1 MQALA
6 LKYRPKSFYE
16 LIGQEAIKE
25 NLIHALDSGRL
36 GHAYLFSGLRG
47 SGKTSSARI
56 FAKDLLC
63 ERGVGSHACE
73 SCASCNS
80 ANEGRHMDII
90 EMDAASHRKIED
102 IRDLIEQTR
111 YAPVS
116 GRFKIFIIDE
126 AHMLTKEASNAFL
139 KTLEEPPAYIKFI
152 LATTDPLKL
161 PATILSRTQH
171 FRFKAI
177 SHELIVKHLEYILI
191 KEQISFESDALK
203 IIARSGSGSLRD
215 TLTLLD
221 QAIIF
226 CGGTISTHGVTDM
239 LGLLD
244 PRRIDEILSIVQK
257 GSREELCALIK
268 SLEDSDAEMIINELI
283 ASLKERFLEP
293 RHEFSLLIFERFFK
307 ILSEAKNMLGSGA
320 DPAFVLYIALF
331 SMRNAFDIGAANFC
345 APAAQSRIPSQSVPL
360 LSSLEPQQSPKQS
373 RIPSNTQPISAA
385 QSIIPSQPQQQLVK
399 PALVSPSPAPQP
411 SLAQSRIPSQ
421 PQPSAAQS
429 RIPSNTQPISAARI
443 PSQQPI
449 QPALVSPS
457 PEQQSSLAQSRIPS
471 QQPQSSLT
479 AQPQSS
485 QNAQKYEHFVKL
497 LYDRSYDLGKIFD
510 NFIEFGGFDG
520 ENITLVSSAIADDAA
535 ALRTH
540 SGVLRELAQIAFGAK
555 KFKVE
560 KKQNGLSDIINSIT
574 KLEQTPKQQ
583 YQNEPAENFSSDDE
597 SPPMMPNIAPAIK
610 SEPTQAE
617 INRKNENEMNR
628 LFGNPEIKDNN
639 G

>member
-73 SCASCNS
+73 SCASCIS

-177 SHELIVKHLEYILI
+177 SFELIVKHLEDILA
-191 KEQISFESDALK
+191 KEQIAFESDALK

-226 CGGTISTHGVTDM
+226 CGGNISTYGVTDM

-244 PRRIDEILSIVQK
+244 PKRIDEILSTVQK
-257 GSREELCALIK
+257 GSHEELCALIK
-268 SLEDSDAEMIINELI
+268 GLEESDAEMIINELI

-293 RHEFSLLIFERFFK
+293 RLEFSLLIFERFFK
-307 ILSEAKNMLGSGA
+307 ILSEAKNMLGGGA

-331 SMRNAFDIGAANFC
+331 SMRSAFDIGGASFQPMLASQPRVP
-345 APAAQSRIPSQSVPL
+345 APPMQTAQAKIPSDPNPTQSRIPSST
-360 LSSLEPQQSPKQS
+360 PQPAPQSP
-373 RIPSNTQPISAA
+373 IA
-385 QSIIPSQPQQQLVK
+385 QQQ
-399 PALVSPSPAPQP
+399 PAPQP
-411 SLAQSRIPSQ
+411 TPQIPQTQQLSLEPL
-421 PQPSAAQS
+421 AAQPDAKATPLQS
-429 RIPSNTQPISAARI
+429 AKELANT
-443 PSQQPI
+443 
-449 QPALVSPS
+449 
-457 PEQQSSLAQSRIPS
+457 
-471 QQPQSSLT
+471 
-479 AQPQSS
+479 
-485 QNAQKYEHFVKL
+485 QKYEHFIKL
-497 LYDRSYDLGKIFD
+497 IYDRSYDLGKIFD
-510 NFIEFGGFDG
+510 NFIDFGGFDG
-520 ENITLVSSAIADDAA
+520 ESITLISSAIADDAA

-540 SGVLRELAQIAFGAK
+540 SGVLRELALVSFGVN

-560 KKQNGLSDIINSIT
+560 KKQNSTSDIINSIAS
-574 KLEQTPKQQ
+574 LQQEQPSTIEPKESIGQ
-583 YQNEPAENFSSDDE
+583 YEEFASEDE
-597 SPPMMPNIAPAIK
+597 SPVLDMMPNIAPAPK
-610 SEPTQAE
+610 NEPTQSQ
-617 INRKNENEMNR
+617 INRKNENEMTR
-628 LFGNPEIKDNN
+628 LFGNPEIKNS
-639 G
+639 

>member
-111 YAPVS
+111 YGPVS

-177 SHELIVKHLEYILI
+177 SHELIVKHLEDILI

-244 PRRIDEILSIVQK
+244 PRRIDEILSTAQK
-257 GSREELCALIK
+257 GSHEELCSLIK

-331 SMRNAFDIGAANFC
+331 SMRNAFDIGAASFC
-345 APAAQSRIPSQSVPL
+345 APAAQSKIPSQSAPL
-360 LSSLEPQQSPKQS
+360 LLNPE
-373 RIPSNTQPISAA
+373 
-385 QSIIPSQPQQQLVK
+385 
-399 PALVSPSPAPQP
+399 PQP
-411 SLAQSRIPSQ
+411 STAQSRIPSQ
-421 PQPSAAQS
+421 P
-429 RIPSNTQPISAARI
+429 
-443 PSQQPI
+443 QQPI

-457 PEQQSSLAQSRIPS
+457 PEPA
-471 QQPQSSLT
+471 QSSLT

-583 YQNEPAENFSSDDE
+583 YQNESAENFSSDDE

>member
-177 SHELIVKHLEYILI
+177 SHELIVKHLEDILI
-191 KEQISFESDALK
+191 KEQISFESGALK

-226 CGGTISTHGVTDM
+226 CGGAISTHGVTDM

-244 PRRIDEILSIVQK
+244 PRRIDEILSTAQK

-345 APAAQSRIPSQSVPL
+345 APQ
-360 LSSLEPQQSPKQS
+360 
-373 RIPSNTQPISAA
+373 
-385 QSIIPSQPQQQLVK
+385 
-399 PALVSPSPAPQP
+399 PSP
-411 SLAQSRIPSQ
+411 AQSRIPSQ
-421 PQPSAAQS
+421 PALVSPSPVPQPSPAQS

-443 PSQQPI
+443 PSQPQQQV

-457 PEQQSSLAQSRIPS
+457 PEPAQFSLA
-471 QQPQSSLT
+471 

-485 QNAQKYEHFVKL
+485 QDAQKYEHFVKL

-520 ENITLVSSAIADDAA
+520 ENITLISSAIADDAA

-583 YQNEPAENFSSDDE
+583 YQPEQYQNEPAEDFSSDE
-597 SPPMMPNIAPAIK
+597 SPPMDMMPNIAPAIK
-610 SEPTQAE
+610 SEPTQVE

-628 LFGNPEIKDNN
+628 LFGNPEIKDT
-639 G
+639 

>member
-111 YAPVS
+111 YGPVS

-177 SHELIVKHLEYILI
+177 SHELIVKHLEDILI
-191 KEQISFESDALK
+191 KEQISFESGALK

-226 CGGTISTHGVTDM
+226 CGGAISTHGVTDM

-244 PRRIDEILSIVQK
+244 PRRIDEILSTAQK

-345 APAAQSRIPSQSVPL
+345 APAAQSRIPSQSAPL
-360 LSSLEPQQSPKQS
+360 LSSPAPQQSPTQS
-373 RIPSNTQPISAA
+373 RIPSQPQQSAA
-385 QSIIPSQPQQQLVK
+385 QSRIPGQPQQQLVK
-399 PALVSPSPAPQP
+399 PALVSPSPASQP
-411 SLAQSRIPSQ
+411 SL
-421 PQPSAAQS
+421 
-429 RIPSNTQPISAARI
+429 
-443 PSQQPI
+443 
-449 QPALVSPS
+449 V
-457 PEQQSSLAQSRIPS
+457 QSRIPS

-485 QNAQKYEHFVKL
+485 QDAQKYEHFVKL

-520 ENITLVSSAIADDAA
+520 ENITLISSAIADDAA

-628 LFGNPEIKDNN
+628 LFGNPEIKDT
-639 G
+639 

>member
-177 SHELIVKHLEYILI
+177 SHELIVKHLEDILI

-226 CGGTISTHGVTDM
+226 CGGAISTHGVTDM

-244 PRRIDEILSIVQK
+244 PRRIDEILSTAQK

-331 SMRNAFDIGAANFC
+331 SMRNAFDIGAASFC
-345 APAAQSRIPSQSVPL
+345 
-360 LSSLEPQQSPKQS
+360 
-373 RIPSNTQPISAA
+373 
-385 QSIIPSQPQQQLVK
+385 
-399 PALVSPSPAPQP
+399 APQP

-421 PQPSAAQS
+421 SAPLLLNPEPQQSAAQS
-429 RIPSNTQPISAARI
+429 RIPSNTQPINAARI
-443 PSQQPI
+443 PSQSAP
-449 QPALVSPS
+449 LSSS
-457 PEQQSSLAQSRIPS
+457 PEPSLAQSRIPS
-471 QQPQSSLT
+471 QPQQSIQSALVSPNPTSAQFSLA

-485 QNAQKYEHFVKL
+485 QDAQKYEHFVKL

-574 KLEQTPKQQ
+574 KLEQPPKQQ
-583 YQNEPAENFSSDDE
+583 YQNEPAQEDFSSDE
-597 SPPMMPNIAPAIK
+597 SLAPPMDMMPNIAPAIK

-628 LFGNPEIKDNN
+628 LFGNPEIKDT
-639 G
+639 

>member
-73 SCASCNS
+73 SCTSCIS

-177 SHELIVKHLEYILI
+177 SHELIVKHLEDILI
-191 KEQISFESDALK
+191 KEQISFESGALK

-226 CGGTISTHGVTDM
+226 CGGAISTHGVTDM

-244 PRRIDEILSIVQK
+244 PRRIDEILSTAQK

-331 SMRNAFDIGAANFC
+331 SMRNAFDIGAANFT
-345 APAAQSRIPSQSVPL
+345 APQSKLAQSRIPSQPVPL
-360 LSSLEPQQSPKQS
+360 LSSLEPQ
-373 RIPSNTQPISAA
+373 
-385 QSIIPSQPQQQLVK
+385 
-399 PALVSPSPAPQP
+399 PSP
-411 SLAQSRIPSQ
+411 AQSRIPSQ
-421 PQPSAAQS
+421 PQ
-429 RIPSNTQPISAARI
+429 
-443 PSQQPI
+443 QQV
-449 QPALVSPS
+449 QPAPFLPSSTPQPS
-457 PEQQSSLAQSRIPS
+457 PAPQPSLTQSRIPS
-471 QQPQSSLT
+471 QQPQSSAI

-485 QNAQKYEHFVKL
+485 QDAQKYEHFVKL

-520 ENITLVSSAIADDAA
+520 ENITLISSAIADDAA

-583 YQNEPAENFSSDDE
+583 YQPEQYQNKPAQEDFSSDE
-597 SPPMMPNIAPAIK
+597 SPPMDMMPNIAPAIK

-639 G
+639 E

>member
-73 SCASCNS
+73 SCASCIS

-177 SHELIVKHLEYILI
+177 SHELIVKHLEDILI

-244 PRRIDEILSIVQK
+244 PRRIDEILSTAQK
-257 GSREELCALIK
+257 GSREELCGLIK

-331 SMRNAFDIGAANFC
+331 SMRNAFDIGAASFC
-345 APAAQSRIPSQSVPL
+345 APVAQSRIPSQSAPL
-360 LSSLEPQQSPKQS
+360 LSSLEPQ
-373 RIPSNTQPISAA
+373 
-385 QSIIPSQPQQQLVK
+385 
-399 PALVSPSPAPQP
+399 PSPT
-411 SLAQSRIPSQ
+411 QSRIPSQ
-421 PQPSAAQS
+421 PQ
-429 RIPSNTQPISAARI
+429 
-443 PSQQPI
+443 QQPAK
-449 QPALVSPS
+449 PALVSPS
-457 PEQQSSLAQSRIPS
+457 STPQPSLAQSRIPS
-471 QQPQSSLT
+471 QQPQSSAI

-485 QNAQKYEHFVKL
+485 QDTQKYEHFVKL

-520 ENITLVSSAIADDAA
+520 ENITLISSAIADDAA

-574 KLEQTPKQQ
+574 KLEQPPKQQ
-583 YQNEPAENFSSDDE
+583 YQNEPAQEDFSSDDE
-597 SPPMMPNIAPAIK
+597 SLAPPMDMMPNIAPAIK

-639 G
+639 E

>member
-177 SHELIVKHLEYILI
+177 SHELIVKHLEDILI
-191 KEQISFESDALK
+191 KEQISFESGALK

-244 PRRIDEILSIVQK
+244 PRRIDEILSTAQK
-257 GSREELCALIK
+257 GSHEELCALIK

-345 APAAQSRIPSQSVPL
+345 AP
-360 LSSLEPQQSPKQS
+360 
-373 RIPSNTQPISAA
+373 
-385 QSIIPSQPQQQLVK
+385 
-399 PALVSPSPAPQP
+399 QP

-421 PQPSAAQS
+421 SAPLLSSLEPQPSPVQS

-443 PSQQPI
+443 PSQQQV
-449 QPALVSPS
+449 QPAKPVLVSTS
-457 PEQQSSLAQSRIPS
+457 PEPAQFSATTQPAMQS
-471 QQPQSSLT
+471 
-479 AQPQSS
+479 QPQSS
-485 QNAQKYEHFVKL
+485 QDAQKYEHFVKL

-520 ENITLVSSAIADDAA
+520 ENITLISSAIADDAA

>member
-73 SCASCNS
+73 SCASCIS

-177 SHELIVKHLEYILI
+177 SHELIVKHLEDILI
-191 KEQISFESDALK
+191 KEQISFESGALK

-226 CGGTISTHGVTDM
+226 CGGAISTHGVTDM

-244 PRRIDEILSIVQK
+244 PRRIDEILSTAQK
-257 GSREELCALIK
+257 GSHEELCALIK

-293 RHEFSLLIFERFFK
+293 RHDFSLLIFERFFK

-331 SMRNAFDIGAANFC
+331 SMRNAFDIGAASFC
-345 APAAQSRIPSQSVPL
+345 VPAAQSRIPSQQPIQPASL
-360 LSSLEPQQSPKQS
+360 LPSSTPQQSAAQSRIPSQQQVQSALLSPSPAPQPSPTQS
-373 RIPSNTQPISAA
+373 RIPSNTQPISTA
-385 QSIIPSQPQQQLVK
+385 
-399 PALVSPSPAPQP
+399 
-411 SLAQSRIPSQ
+411 
-421 PQPSAAQS
+421 
-429 RIPSNTQPISAARI
+429 
-443 PSQQPI
+443 
-449 QPALVSPS
+449 
-457 PEQQSSLAQSRIPS
+457 RIPS
-471 QQPQSSLT
+471 QQPQSSLA

-485 QNAQKYEHFVKL
+485 QDAQKYEHFVKL

-574 KLEQTPKQQ
+574 KLEQPPKQQ
-583 YQNEPAENFSSDDE
+583 YQNESAENFSSDDE
-597 SPPMMPNIAPAIK
+597 SLAPPMDMMPNIAPAIK

-639 G
+639 E

>member
-73 SCASCNS
+73 SCASCIS

-177 SHELIVKHLEYILI
+177 SHELIVKHLEDILI
-191 KEQISFESDALK
+191 KEQISFESGALK

-226 CGGTISTHGVTDM
+226 CGGAISTHGVTDM

-244 PRRIDEILSIVQK
+244 PRRIDEILSTAQK
-257 GSREELCALIK
+257 GSHEELCALIK

-331 SMRNAFDIGAANFC
+331 SMRNAFDIGATNFC
-345 APAAQSRIPSQSVPL
+345 APAAQSRIPSQSAPL
-360 LSSLEPQQSPKQS
+360 LSSLEPQ
-373 RIPSNTQPISAA
+373 
-385 QSIIPSQPQQQLVK
+385 
-399 PALVSPSPAPQP
+399 PSPT
-411 SLAQSRIPSQ
+411 
-421 PQPSAAQS
+421 QS

-443 PSQQPI
+443 PSQPQQPV

-457 PEQQSSLAQSRIPS
+457 PEPAQFSATTQPAVQS
-471 QQPQSSLT
+471 
-479 AQPQSS
+479 QPQSS
-485 QNAQKYEHFVKL
+485 QDAQKYEHFVKL

-520 ENITLVSSAIADDAA
+520 ENITLISSAIADDAA

-583 YQNEPAENFSSDDE
+583 YQNEPAQEDFSSDDE
-597 SPPMMPNIAPAIK
+597 SLAPPMDMMPNIAPAIK

-639 G
+639 E

>member
-73 SCASCNS
+73 SCASCIS

-177 SHELIVKHLEYILI
+177 SHELIVKHLEDILI

-226 CGGTISTHGVTDM
+226 CGGAISTHGVTDM

-244 PRRIDEILSIVQK
+244 PRRIDEILSTAQK
-257 GSREELCALIK
+257 GSHEELCALIK

-320 DPAFVLYIALF
+320 DPVFVLYIALF
-331 SMRNAFDIGAANFC
+331 SMRNAFDIGAASFC
-345 APAAQSRIPSQSVPL
+345 
-360 LSSLEPQQSPKQS
+360 
-373 RIPSNTQPISAA
+373 
-385 QSIIPSQPQQQLVK
+385 
-399 PALVSPSPAPQP
+399 APQP

-421 PQPSAAQS
+421 SAPLLSSLEPQQSPAQS

-443 PSQQPI
+443 PSQPQQSI
-449 QPALVSPS
+449 QSALVSPS
-457 PEQQSSLAQSRIPS
+457 PEPVQFSLA
-471 QQPQSSLT
+471 

-485 QNAQKYEHFVKL
+485 QDAQKYEHFVKL

-520 ENITLVSSAIADDAA
+520 ENITLISSAIADDAA

-574 KLEQTPKQQ
+574 KLEQPPKQQ
-583 YQNEPAENFSSDDE
+583 YQNEPAQEDFSSDE
-597 SPPMMPNIAPAIK
+597 SLAPPMDMMPNIAPAIK

-628 LFGNPEIKDNN
+628 LFGNPEIKDA
-639 G
+639 

>member
-73 SCASCNS
+73 SCASCIS

-139 KTLEEPPAYIKFI
+139 KTLEEPPSYIKFI

-177 SHELIVKHLEYILI
+177 SHELIVKHLEDILI
-191 KEQISFESDALK
+191 KEQISFESGALK

-226 CGGTISTHGVTDM
+226 CGGAISTHGVTDM

-244 PRRIDEILSIVQK
+244 PRRIDEILSTTQK

-331 SMRNAFDIGAANFC
+331 SMRNAFDIGAASFP
-345 APAAQSRIPSQSVPL
+345 APAAQARIPSQSLVSPSPAQPRISSNTQPISTAQSRIPSQS
-360 LSSLEPQQSPKQS
+360 
-373 RIPSNTQPISAA
+373 
-385 QSIIPSQPQQQLVK
+385 
-399 PALVSPSPAPQP
+399 ALVSPSPAPAQY
-411 SLAQSRIPSQ
+411 SLA
-421 PQPSAAQS
+421 
-429 RIPSNTQPISAARI
+429 
-443 PSQQPI
+443 
-449 QPALVSPS
+449 
-457 PEQQSSLAQSRIPS
+457 
-471 QQPQSSLT
+471 
-479 AQPQSS
+479 AQPQGG
-485 QNAQKYEHFVKL
+485 QDAQKYEYFVKL

-520 ENITLVSSAIADDAA
+520 ENITLISSAIADDAA

-574 KLEQTPKQQ
+574 KLEQTPKQPEQ
-583 YQNEPAENFSSDDE
+583 YQNEPAQEDSGDDE
-597 SPPMMPNIAPAIK
+597 SPPMMPNITAAIK
-610 SEPTQAE
+610 TEPTQAE

>member
-73 SCASCNS
+73 SCASCIS

-177 SHELIVKHLEYILI
+177 SHELIVKHLEDILI
-191 KEQISFESDALK
+191 KEQISFESGALK

-226 CGGTISTHGVTDM
+226 CGGAISTHGVTDM

-244 PRRIDEILSIVQK
+244 PRRIDEILSTAQK

-320 DPAFVLYIALF
+320 DPAFVFYIALF

-345 APAAQSRIPSQSVPL
+345 AP
-360 LSSLEPQQSPKQS
+360 
-373 RIPSNTQPISAA
+373 
-385 QSIIPSQPQQQLVK
+385 
-399 PALVSPSPAPQP
+399 QP
-411 SLAQSRIPSQ
+411 SLAQSRIPIQSALLLSSLESQ
-421 PQPSAAQS
+421 
-429 RIPSNTQPISAARI
+429 
-443 PSQQPI
+443 QQPI
-449 QPALVSPS
+449 QPAPFLPSSTPQPS
-457 PEQQSSLAQSRIPS
+457 PAQSRIPS
-471 QQPQSSLT
+471 QQQVQSALVSPNPAPAQFSLT
-479 AQPQSS
+479 VQPQSS

-520 ENITLVSSAIADDAA
+520 ENITLISSAIADDAA

-574 KLEQTPKQQ
+574 KLEQTPEQPEQYQPEQ
-583 YQNEPAENFSSDDE
+583 YQNEPAEDFSSDE
-597 SPPMMPNIAPAIK
+597 SLAPPMDMMPNIAPAIK

-628 LFGNPEIKDNN
+628 LFGNPEIKDT
-639 G
+639 

>member
-73 SCASCNS
+73 SCASCIS

-177 SHELIVKHLEYILI
+177 SHELIVKHLEDILI

-226 CGGTISTHGVTDM
+226 CGGAISTHGVTDM

-244 PRRIDEILSIVQK
+244 PRRIDEILSTAQK
-257 GSREELCALIK
+257 GSHEELCALIK

-345 APAAQSRIPSQSVPL
+345 APAAQSRIPSQ
-360 LSSLEPQQSPKQS
+360 
-373 RIPSNTQPISAA
+373 
-385 QSIIPSQPQQQLVK
+385 QSIQPV
-399 PALVSPSPAPQP
+399 LVSPSPEPQ
-411 SLAQSRIPSQ
+411 QSST
-421 PQPSAAQS
+421 PQQSPVQS

-443 PSQQPI
+443 PSE
-449 QPALVSPS
+449 PAPLSSS
-457 PEQQSSLAQSRIPS
+457 PEPSLAQSRIPS
-471 QQPQSSLT
+471 QPQQSIQSALVSPSPEPAQFSLT

-485 QNAQKYEHFVKL
+485 QDIQKYEYFVKL

-520 ENITLVSSAIADDAA
+520 ENITLISSAIADDAA

-560 KKQNGLSDIINSIT
+560 KKQNQISDIINSIT
-574 KLEQTPKQQ
+574 KLEEPPKQQYQPEQ
-583 YQNEPAENFSSDDE
+583 YQNEPAQEDFSSDE
-597 SPPMMPNIAPAIK
+597 SPPMDMMPNIAPAIK

>member
-177 SHELIVKHLEYILI
+177 SHELIVKHLEDILI

-226 CGGTISTHGVTDM
+226 CGGAISTHGVTDM

-244 PRRIDEILSIVQK
+244 PRRIDEILSTAQK
-257 GSREELCALIK
+257 GSREELCSLIK

-331 SMRNAFDIGAANFC
+331 SMRNAFDIGAASFC

-360 LSSLEPQQSPKQS
+360 LSSLEPQQ
-373 RIPSNTQPISAA
+373 QPIQPAPFL
-385 QSIIPSQPQQQLVK
+385 PS
-399 PALVSPSPAPQP
+399 STPQP
-411 SLAQSRIPSQ
+411 SLAQS
-421 PQPSAAQS
+421 
-429 RIPSNTQPISAARI
+429 RI

-457 PEQQSSLAQSRIPS
+457 PAPQPSLAQSRIPS

-485 QNAQKYEHFVKL
+485 QDTQKYEHFVKL

-520 ENITLVSSAIADDAA
+520 ENITLISSAIADDAA

-574 KLEQTPKQQ
+574 KLEQTPKQPEQYQPEQ
-583 YQNEPAENFSSDDE
+583 YQNKSAENFSSDDE
-597 SPPMMPNIAPAIK
+597 NQPMDMMPNIAPAIK

>member
-111 YAPVS
+111 YGPVS

-177 SHELIVKHLEYILI
+177 SHELIVKHLEDILI

-226 CGGTISTHGVTDM
+226 CGGAISTHGVTDM

-244 PRRIDEILSIVQK
+244 PRRIDEILSTAQK
-257 GSREELCALIK
+257 GSREELCSLIK

-331 SMRNAFDIGAANFC
+331 SMRNAFDIGAASFC
-345 APAAQSRIPSQSVPL
+345 APAAQSRIPSQSAPL
-360 LSSLEPQQSPKQS
+360 LLNPE
-373 RIPSNTQPISAA
+373 
-385 QSIIPSQPQQQLVK
+385 
-399 PALVSPSPAPQP
+399 PQP
-411 SLAQSRIPSQ
+411 STAQSRIPSQ
-421 PQPSAAQS
+421 P
-429 RIPSNTQPISAARI
+429 
-443 PSQQPI
+443 QQPI

-457 PEQQSSLAQSRIPS
+457 PEPA
-471 QQPQSSLT
+471 QSSLT

-485 QNAQKYEHFVKL
+485 QDIQKYEHFVKL

-520 ENITLVSSAIADDAA
+520 ENITLISSAIADDAA

>member
-73 SCASCNS
+73 SCASCIS

-111 YAPVS
+111 YGPVS

-177 SHELIVKHLEYILI
+177 SHELIVKHLEDILI
-191 KEQISFESDALK
+191 KEQISFESGALK

-244 PRRIDEILSIVQK
+244 PRRIDEILSTAQK
-257 GSREELCALIK
+257 GSHEELCSLIK

-345 APAAQSRIPSQSVPL
+345 APAAQSRIPSQSAPL
-360 LSSLEPQQSPKQS
+360 LLNPEPQQ
-373 RIPSNTQPISAA
+373 QPIQPAPFL
-385 QSIIPSQPQQQLVK
+385 PS
-399 PALVSPSPAPQP
+399 STPQP
-411 SLAQSRIPSQ
+411 ST
-421 PQPSAAQS
+421 AQS

-443 PSQQPI
+443 PSQQP
-449 QPALVSPS
+449 
-457 PEQQSSLAQSRIPS
+457 
-471 QQPQSSLT
+471 QSSLT

-485 QNAQKYEHFVKL
+485 QDAQKYEHFVKL

-535 ALRTH
+535 ALRTY

-574 KLEQTPKQQ
+574 KLEQTPKQPEQYQPEQ
-583 YQNEPAENFSSDDE
+583 YQNEPAEDFSSDDE

-628 LFGNPEIKDNN
+628 LFGNPEIKDA
-639 G
+639 

>member
-111 YAPVS
+111 YGPVS

-177 SHELIVKHLEYILI
+177 SHELIVKHLEDILI

-244 PRRIDEILSIVQK
+244 PRRIDEILSTAQK

-331 SMRNAFDIGAANFC
+331 SMRNAFDIGAASFC

-360 LSSLEPQQSPKQS
+360 LSSLEPQQ
-373 RIPSNTQPISAA
+373 QPIQPAPFL
-385 QSIIPSQPQQQLVK
+385 PS
-399 PALVSPSPAPQP
+399 STPQP
-411 SLAQSRIPSQ
+411 SLAQS
-421 PQPSAAQS
+421 
-429 RIPSNTQPISAARI
+429 RI

-457 PEQQSSLAQSRIPS
+457 PAPQPSLAQSRIPS

-485 QNAQKYEHFVKL
+485 QDTQKYEHFVKL

-583 YQNEPAENFSSDDE
+583 YQNESAENFSSDDE
-597 SPPMMPNIAPAIK
+597 SPSMDMMPNIAPAIK

-617 INRKNENEMNR
+617 IDRKNENEMNR

>member
-73 SCASCNS
+73 SCASCIS

-177 SHELIVKHLEYILI
+177 SHELIVKHLEDILI
-191 KEQISFESDALK
+191 KEQISFESGALK

-226 CGGTISTHGVTDM
+226 CGGAISTHGVTDM

-244 PRRIDEILSIVQK
+244 PRRIDEILSTAQK
-257 GSREELCALIK
+257 GSHEELCALIK

-331 SMRNAFDIGAANFC
+331 SMRNAFDIGAANF
-345 APAAQSRIPSQSVPL
+345 
-360 LSSLEPQQSPKQS
+360 
-373 RIPSNTQPISAA
+373 T
-385 QSIIPSQPQQQLVK
+385 
-399 PALVSPSPAPQP
+399 APQP

-421 PQPSAAQS
+421 SAPLLSSLEPQPSPAQS

-443 PSQQPI
+443 PSQ
-449 QPALVSPS
+449 PAPLSSS
-457 PEQQSSLAQSRIPS
+457 PEPSLAQSRIPS
-471 QQPQSSLT
+471 QPQQQSAKPALVSTSPEPAQFSLA
-479 AQPQSS
+479 AQPQNS
-485 QNAQKYEHFVKL
+485 QDAQKYEHFIKL

-520 ENITLVSSAIADDAA
+520 ENITLISSAIADDAA

-574 KLEQTPKQQ
+574 KLEQPPKQQ
-583 YQNEPAENFSSDDE
+583 YQNEPAQEDFSSDE
-597 SPPMMPNIAPAIK
+597 SLAPPMDMMPNIAPAIK

-639 G
+639 E

>member
-177 SHELIVKHLEYILI
+177 SHELIVKHLEDILI
-191 KEQISFESDALK
+191 KEQISFESGALK

-244 PRRIDEILSIVQK
+244 PRRIDEILSTAQK
-257 GSREELCALIK
+257 GSHEELCALIK
-268 SLEDSDAEMIINELI
+268 SLEDSDAEMVINELI

-331 SMRNAFDIGAANFC
+331 SMRNAFDIGAASFC
-345 APAAQSRIPSQSVPL
+345 APAAQSRIPN
-360 LSSLEPQQSPKQS
+360 
-373 RIPSNTQPISAA
+373 NTQS
-385 QSIIPSQPQQQLVK
+385 
-399 PALVSPSPAPQP
+399 
-411 SLAQSRIPSQ
+411 
-421 PQPSAAQS
+421 
-429 RIPSNTQPISAARI
+429 ISAARI
-443 PSQQPI
+443 PSQ
-449 QPALVSPS
+449 PAPLSSS
-457 PEQQSSLAQSRIPS
+457 PEPSLAQSRIPS
-471 QQPQSSLT
+471 QQPQSSAI
-479 AQPQSS
+479 AQPQNS
-485 QNAQKYEHFVKL
+485 QDVQKYEHFVKL

-520 ENITLVSSAIADDAA
+520 ENITLISSAIADDAA

-574 KLEQTPKQQ
+574 KLEQTPKQPEQYQPEQ
-583 YQNEPAENFSSDDE
+583 YQNEPAEDFSSEE
-597 SPPMMPNIAPAIK
+597 SLAPPMNMMPNIAPAIK

>member
-73 SCASCNS
+73 SCASCIS

-177 SHELIVKHLEYILI
+177 SYELIVKHLEDILI
-191 KEQISFESDALK
+191 KEQISFESGALK

-226 CGGTISTHGVTDM
+226 CGGAISTHGVTDM

-244 PRRIDEILSIVQK
+244 PRRIDEILSTAQK
-257 GSREELCALIK
+257 GSHEELCALIK
-268 SLEDSDAEMIINELI
+268 SLEDNDAEMIINELI

-307 ILSEAKNMLGSGA
+307 ILSEAKNMLGIGA

-331 SMRNAFDIGAANFC
+331 SMRNAFDIGAASFC
-345 APAAQSRIPSQSVPL
+345 APQS
-360 LSSLEPQQSPKQS
+360 
-373 RIPSNTQPISAA
+373 
-385 QSIIPSQPQQQLVK
+385 
-399 PALVSPSPAPQP
+399 

-421 PQPSAAQS
+421 QPIQSALVSSSPAPQPSPVQS

-443 PSQQPI
+443 PSQPAPLSSSLEPQQSPAQSRIPSQPQQQV

-457 PEQQSSLAQSRIPS
+457 PEPAQFSLA
-471 QQPQSSLT
+471 
-479 AQPQSS
+479 AQPQNS
-485 QNAQKYEHFVKL
+485 QDAQKYEHFVKL

-520 ENITLVSSAIADDAA
+520 ENITLISSAIADDAA

-574 KLEQTPKQQ
+574 KLEQTPEQQ
-583 YQNEPAENFSSDDE
+583 YQNEPAQEDFSSDDE
-597 SPPMMPNIAPAIK
+597 SLAPPMDMMPNIAPAIK

-639 G
+639 E

>member
-177 SHELIVKHLEYILI
+177 SHELIVKHLEDILI

-244 PRRIDEILSIVQK
+244 PRRIDEILSTAQK

-307 ILSEAKNMLGSGA
+307 ILSEAKNMLGGGA

-331 SMRNAFDIGAANFC
+331 SMRNAFDIGAANFP
-345 APAAQSRIPSQSVPL
+345 APAAQSRIPSQSAPL
-360 LSSLEPQQSPKQS
+360 LSSL
-373 RIPSNTQPISAA
+373 A
-385 QSIIPSQPQQQLVK
+385 PQQQPIQ
-399 PALVSPSPAPQP
+399 PALVSPSPAPQ
-411 SLAQSRIPSQ
+411 Q
-421 PQPSAAQS
+421 SAAQS

-443 PSQQPI
+443 PSQQPQFSAI
-449 QPALVSPS
+449 
-457 PEQQSSLAQSRIPS
+457 
-471 QQPQSSLT
+471 

-485 QNAQKYEHFVKL
+485 QDIQKYEHFVKL

-583 YQNEPAENFSSDDE
+583 YQNESAENFSSDDE
-597 SPPMMPNIAPAIK
+597 SPSMDMMPNIAPAIK

>member
-73 SCASCNS
+73 SCASCIS

-177 SHELIVKHLEYILI
+177 SHELIVKHLEDILI
-191 KEQISFESDALK
+191 KEQISFESGALK

-244 PRRIDEILSIVQK
+244 PRRIDEILSTAQK
-257 GSREELCALIK
+257 GSHEELCGLIK

-331 SMRNAFDIGAANFC
+331 SMRNAFDIGAASFC
-345 APAAQSRIPSQSVPL
+345 APAAQSRIPSQQ
-360 LSSLEPQQSPKQS
+360 QQSIQS
-373 RIPSNTQPISAA
+373 
-385 QSIIPSQPQQQLVK
+385 
-399 PALVSPSPAPQP
+399 ALVSPSPVPQP
-411 SLAQSRIPSQ
+411 SPV
-421 PQPSAAQS
+421 QS

-443 PSQQPI
+443 PSEPQQ
-449 QPALVSPS
+449 QVQSALVSTS
-457 PEQQSSLAQSRIPS
+457 PASQPSLAQSRIPS
-471 QQPQSSLT
+471 QQPQFSLA
-479 AQPQSS
+479 AQPQNS
-485 QNAQKYEHFVKL
+485 QDAQKYEHFVKL

-520 ENITLVSSAIADDAA
+520 ENITLISSAIADDAA

-574 KLEQTPKQQ
+574 KLEQTPKQPEQYQPEQ
-583 YQNEPAENFSSDDE
+583 YQNEPAQEDFSSDDE
-597 SPPMMPNIAPAIK
+597 SLAPPMDMMPNIAPAIK

-639 G
+639 E

>member
-177 SHELIVKHLEYILI
+177 SHELIVKHLEDILI
-191 KEQISFESDALK
+191 KEQISFESGALK

-244 PRRIDEILSIVQK
+244 PRRIDEILSTAQK
-257 GSREELCALIK
+257 GSREELCSLIK

-307 ILSEAKNMLGSGA
+307 ILSEAKNMLGGGA

-331 SMRNAFDIGAANFC
+331 SMRNAFDIGAASFC

-360 LSSLEPQQSPKQS
+360 LSSLEPQQ
-373 RIPSNTQPISAA
+373 QPIQPAPFL
-385 QSIIPSQPQQQLVK
+385 PS
-399 PALVSPSPAPQP
+399 STPQP
-411 SLAQSRIPSQ
+411 SLAQS
-421 PQPSAAQS
+421 
-429 RIPSNTQPISAARI
+429 RI

-457 PEQQSSLAQSRIPS
+457 PAPQPSLAQSRIPS

-485 QNAQKYEHFVKL
+485 QDTQKYEHFVKL

-520 ENITLVSSAIADDAA
+520 ENITLISSAIADDAA

-574 KLEQTPKQQ
+574 KLEQTPKQPEQYQPEQ
-583 YQNEPAENFSSDDE
+583 YQNKSAENFSSDDE
-597 SPPMMPNIAPAIK
+597 NQPMDMMPNIAPAIK

>member
-177 SHELIVKHLEYILI
+177 SHELIVKHLEDILI
-191 KEQISFESDALK
+191 KEQISFESGALK

-244 PRRIDEILSIVQK
+244 PRRIDEILSTAQK

-345 APAAQSRIPSQSVPL
+345 APAAQSRIPSQSAPL
-360 LSSLEPQQSPKQS
+360 LSSLEPQQSAAQS

-385 QSIIPSQPQQQLVK
+385 QSRIPSQPQQQLVK
-399 PALVSPSPAPQP
+399 PALVSPSLEPQP
-411 SLAQSRIPSQ
+411 SST
-421 PQPSAAQS
+421 PQP
-429 RIPSNTQPISAARI
+429 
-443 PSQQPI
+443 
-449 QPALVSPS
+449 
-457 PEQQSSLAQSRIPS
+457 SLAQSRIPS

-485 QNAQKYEHFVKL
+485 QDAQKYEHFVKL

-520 ENITLVSSAIADDAA
+520 ENITLISSAIADDAA

-583 YQNEPAENFSSDDE
+583 YQPEQYQNEPAQEDFSSDE
-597 SPPMMPNIAPAIK
+597 SLAPPMDMMPNIAPAIK

>member
-73 SCASCNS
+73 SCASCIS

-177 SHELIVKHLEYILI
+177 SHELIVKHLEDILI
-191 KEQISFESDALK
+191 KEQISFESGALK

-244 PRRIDEILSIVQK
+244 PRRIDEILSTAQK
-257 GSREELCALIK
+257 GSHEELCALIK

-331 SMRNAFDIGAANFC
+331 SMRNAFDIGAASFC
-345 APAAQSRIPSQSVPL
+345 APAAQSRIPSQSAPL
-360 LSSLEPQQSPKQS
+360 LSSLEPQ
-373 RIPSNTQPISAA
+373 
-385 QSIIPSQPQQQLVK
+385 
-399 PALVSPSPAPQP
+399 PSP
-411 SLAQSRIPSQ
+411 
-421 PQPSAAQS
+421 AQS

-443 PSQQPI
+443 SSQS
-449 QPALVSPS
+449 ALVSPS
-457 PEQQSSLAQSRIPS
+457 SEPQPSLAQSRIPS
-471 QQPQSSLT
+471 QQPQFSLT

-485 QNAQKYEHFVKL
+485 QDAQKYEHFVKL

-520 ENITLVSSAIADDAA
+520 ENITLISSAIADDAA

-583 YQNEPAENFSSDDE
+583 YQPEQYQNEPAQEDFSSDE
-597 SPPMMPNIAPAIK
+597 SLAPPMDMMPNIAPAIK

>member
-111 YAPVS
+111 YGPVS

-177 SHELIVKHLEYILI
+177 SHELIVKHLENILI

-226 CGGTISTHGVTDM
+226 CGGAISTHGVTDM

-257 GSREELCALIK
+257 GSREELCSLIK

-331 SMRNAFDIGAANFC
+331 SMRNAFDIGAASFC
-345 APAAQSRIPSQSVPL
+345 APQPSLAQSRIPSQSTLVSPSPAPQP
-360 LSSLEPQQSPKQS
+360 SSTPQQSPVQS
-373 RIPSNTQPISAA
+373 RIPSNTQPINAA
-385 QSIIPSQPQQQLVK
+385 QSRIPSQPQQQLVK

-411 SLAQSRIPSQ
+411 SLVQSR
-421 PQPSAAQS
+421 
-429 RIPSNTQPISAARI
+429 N
-443 PSQQPI
+443 
-449 QPALVSPS
+449 
-457 PEQQSSLAQSRIPS
+457 PS
-471 QQPQSSLT
+471 QQPQSS
-479 AQPQSS
+479 QD
-485 QNAQKYEHFVKL
+485 AQKYEHFVKL

-520 ENITLVSSAIADDAA
+520 ENITLISSAIADDAA

-560 KKQNGLSDIINSIT
+560 KKQNLVSDIINSIT
-574 KLEQTPKQQ
+574 KLEQPPKQQ
-583 YQNEPAENFSSDDE
+583 YQNEPAQEDFSSDE
-597 SPPMMPNIAPAIK
+597 SLAPPMDMMPNIAPAIK

>member
-73 SCASCNS
+73 SCASCIS

-177 SHELIVKHLEYILI
+177 SHELIVKHLEDILI
-191 KEQISFESDALK
+191 KEQISFESGALK

-244 PRRIDEILSIVQK
+244 PRRIDEILSTAQK
-257 GSREELCALIK
+257 GSHEELCALIK

-331 SMRNAFDIGAANFC
+331 SMRNAFDIGAASFC
-345 APAAQSRIPSQSVPL
+345 VPQPSPAQSRIPSQQPIQPVLVSP
-360 LSSLEPQQSPKQS
+360 SPEPQQSSTPQQSPVQS

-385 QSIIPSQPQQQLVK
+385 QS
-399 PALVSPSPAPQP
+399 
-411 SLAQSRIPSQ
+411 
-421 PQPSAAQS
+421 
-429 RIPSNTQPISAARI
+429 
-443 PSQQPI
+443 
-449 QPALVSPS
+449 
-457 PEQQSSLAQSRIPS
+457 RIPS
-471 QQPQSSLT
+471 QQPQFSLA

-485 QNAQKYEHFVKL
+485 QDAQKYEHFVKL

-520 ENITLVSSAIADDAA
+520 ENITLISSAIADDAA

-540 SGVLRELAQIAFGAK
+540 SGVLRELAQIAFRAK

-574 KLEQTPKQQ
+574 KLEQPPKQQ
-583 YQNEPAENFSSDDE
+583 YQNEPAEDFSSDE
-597 SPPMMPNIAPAIK
+597 SLAPPMDMMPNIAPAIK

-628 LFGNPEIKDNN
+628 LFGNPEIKDT
-639 G
+639 

>member
-73 SCASCNS
+73 SCASCIS

-177 SHELIVKHLEYILI
+177 SHELIVKHLEDILI

-244 PRRIDEILSIVQK
+244 PRRIDEILSTAQK

-331 SMRNAFDIGAANFC
+331 SMRNAFDIGAASFC
-345 APAAQSRIPSQSVPL
+345 S
-360 LSSLEPQQSPKQS
+360 
-373 RIPSNTQPISAA
+373 
-385 QSIIPSQPQQQLVK
+385 
-399 PALVSPSPAPQP
+399 PQP

-421 PQPSAAQS
+421 PTLVSPNPMPQPSSTPQQSPVQS

-443 PSQQPI
+443 PSE
-449 QPALVSPS
+449 PAPLSSS
-457 PEQQSSLAQSRIPS
+457 PEPSLAQSRIPS
-471 QQPQSSLT
+471 QPQQQVQPALVSPNPASAQSSLA

-485 QNAQKYEHFVKL
+485 QDAQKYEHFVKL

-520 ENITLVSSAIADDAA
+520 ENITLISSAIADDAA

-574 KLEQTPKQQ
+574 KLEQPPKQQ
-583 YQNEPAENFSSDDE
+583 YQNEPAQEDFSSDE
-597 SPPMMPNIAPAIK
+597 SLAPPMDMMPNIAPAIK

>member
-73 SCASCNS
+73 SCASCIS

-177 SHELIVKHLEYILI
+177 SHELIVKHLEDILI
-191 KEQISFESDALK
+191 KEQISFESGALK

-244 PRRIDEILSIVQK
+244 PRRIDEILSTAQK

-307 ILSEAKNMLGSGA
+307 ILSEAKNMLGGGA

-331 SMRNAFDIGAANFC
+331 SMRNAFDIGAASFC
-345 APAAQSRIPSQSVPL
+345 VPAAQS
-360 LSSLEPQQSPKQS
+360 
-373 RIPSNTQPISAA
+373 
-385 QSIIPSQPQQQLVK
+385 
-399 PALVSPSPAPQP
+399 
-411 SLAQSRIPSQ
+411 
-421 PQPSAAQS
+421 
-429 RIPSNTQPISAARI
+429 RI

-457 PEQQSSLAQSRIPS
+457 PAPQPSLAQSRIPS

-485 QNAQKYEHFVKL
+485 QDAQKYEHFVKL

-520 ENITLVSSAIADDAA
+520 ENITLISSAIADDAA

-574 KLEQTPKQQ
+574 KLEQPPKQQ
-583 YQNEPAENFSSDDE
+583 YQNEPAEDFSSDDE
-597 SPPMMPNIAPAIK
+597 SPPMDMMPNIAPAIK

-639 G
+639 E

>member
-73 SCASCNS
+73 SCASCIS

-177 SHELIVKHLEYILI
+177 SHELIVKHLEDILI

-226 CGGTISTHGVTDM
+226 CGGAISTHGVTDM

-244 PRRIDEILSIVQK
+244 PRRIDEILSTAQK
-257 GSREELCALIK
+257 GSHEELCALIK

-331 SMRNAFDIGAANFC
+331 SMRNAFDIGAANF
-345 APAAQSRIPSQSVPL
+345 
-360 LSSLEPQQSPKQS
+360 
-373 RIPSNTQPISAA
+373 T
-385 QSIIPSQPQQQLVK
+385 
-399 PALVSPSPAPQP
+399 APQP

-421 PQPSAAQS
+421 QSIQSAPLLSSLEPQQSPAQS
-429 RIPSNTQPISAARI
+429 RIPSNTQPISTAQSRI
-443 PSQQPI
+443 PSQPQPAK
-449 QPALVSPS
+449 PALVSPS
-457 PEQQSSLAQSRIPS
+457 PAPQQSPAQSRIPSNTQPISTAQSRIPS
-471 QQPQSSLT
+471 QPQQSIQSALVSPSPEPVQFSLA

-485 QNAQKYEHFVKL
+485 QDAQKYEHFVKL

-520 ENITLVSSAIADDAA
+520 ENITLISSAIADDAA

-560 KKQNGLSDIINSIT
+560 KKQNLVSDIINSIT
-574 KLEQTPKQQ
+574 KLEQPPKQQ
-583 YQNEPAENFSSDDE
+583 YQNEPAQEDFSSDE
-597 SPPMMPNIAPAIK
+597 SLAPPMDMMPNIAPAIK

-639 G
+639 E

>member
-73 SCASCNS
+73 SCASCIS

-177 SHELIVKHLEYILI
+177 SHELIVKHLEDILI
-191 KEQISFESDALK
+191 KEQISFESGALK

-226 CGGTISTHGVTDM
+226 CGGAISTHGVTDM

-244 PRRIDEILSIVQK
+244 PRRIDEILSTAQK
-257 GSREELCALIK
+257 GSHEELCALIK

-331 SMRNAFDIGAANFC
+331 SMRNAFDIGAASFC
-345 APAAQSRIPSQSVPL
+345 APAAQSRIPSQSAPL
-360 LSSLEPQQSPKQS
+360 LSSLEPQ
-373 RIPSNTQPISAA
+373 
-385 QSIIPSQPQQQLVK
+385 
-399 PALVSPSPAPQP
+399 PSPT
-411 SLAQSRIPSQ
+411 QSRIPSQ
-421 PQPSAAQS
+421 PQ
-429 RIPSNTQPISAARI
+429 
-443 PSQQPI
+443 QQV
-449 QPALVSPS
+449 QPAPFLPSSTPQPS
-457 PEQQSSLAQSRIPS
+457 PEPAQSSLA
-471 QQPQSSLT
+471 

-485 QNAQKYEHFVKL
+485 QDTQKYEHFVKL

-520 ENITLVSSAIADDAA
+520 ENITLISSAIADDAA

-560 KKQNGLSDIINSIT
+560 KKQNLVSDIINSIT
-574 KLEQTPKQQ
+574 KLEQTPEQQ
-583 YQNEPAENFSSDDE
+583 YQNEPAQEDFSSDE
-597 SPPMMPNIAPAIK
+597 SLAPPMDMMPNIAPAIK

>member
-73 SCASCNS
+73 SCASCIS

-177 SHELIVKHLEYILI
+177 SHELIVKHLEDILI
-191 KEQISFESDALK
+191 KEQISFESGALK

-226 CGGTISTHGVTDM
+226 CGGAISTHGVTDM

-244 PRRIDEILSIVQK
+244 PRRIDEILSTAQK

-331 SMRNAFDIGAANFC
+331 SMRNAFDIGAASFC
-345 APAAQSRIPSQSVPL
+345 APAAQSRIPSQS
-360 LSSLEPQQSPKQS
+360 
-373 RIPSNTQPISAA
+373 
-385 QSIIPSQPQQQLVK
+385 
-399 PALVSPSPAPQP
+399 ALVSPSPAPQP
-411 SLAQSRIPSQ
+411 SPT
-421 PQPSAAQS
+421 QS

-443 PSQQPI
+443 PSQPQQQV

-457 PEQQSSLAQSRIPS
+457 PEPAQFSATTQPAMQS
-471 QQPQSSLT
+471 
-479 AQPQSS
+479 QPQSS
-485 QNAQKYEHFVKL
+485 QDTQKYEHFVKL

-520 ENITLVSSAIADDAA
+520 ENITLISSAIADDAA

-574 KLEQTPKQQ
+574 KLEQPPKQQ
-583 YQNEPAENFSSDDE
+583 YQNEPAEDFSSDDE
-597 SPPMMPNIAPAIK
+597 SPPMDMMPNIAPAIK

>member
-63 ERGVGSHACE
+63 ERGISSHACE
-73 SCASCNS
+73 SCASCIS

-177 SHELIVKHLEYILI
+177 SHELIVKHLEDILI
-191 KEQISFESDALK
+191 KEQISFESGALK

-226 CGGTISTHGVTDM
+226 CGGAISTHGVTDM

-244 PRRIDEILSIVQK
+244 PRRIDEILSTAQK

-345 APAAQSRIPSQSVPL
+345 APQPSLAQSRIPSQQSIQSAPL
-360 LSSLEPQQSPKQS
+360 LSSLEPQQSPAQS
-373 RIPSNTQPISAA
+373 R
-385 QSIIPSQPQQQLVK
+385 IPSQPQQQVQ
-399 PALVSPSPAPQP
+399 PAPFLPSSTPQPSPAPQP

-421 PQPSAAQS
+421 
-429 RIPSNTQPISAARI
+429 
-443 PSQQPI
+443 
-449 QPALVSPS
+449 
-457 PEQQSSLAQSRIPS
+457 
-471 QQPQSSLT
+471 QPQFSFA

-485 QNAQKYEHFVKL
+485 QDAQKYEHFVKL

-520 ENITLVSSAIADDAA
+520 ENITLISSAIADDAA

-560 KKQNGLSDIINSIT
+560 KKQNLVSDIINSIT
-574 KLEQTPKQQ
+574 KLEQPPKQQ
-583 YQNEPAENFSSDDE
+583 YQNEPAQEDFSSDE
-597 SPPMMPNIAPAIK
+597 SLAPPMDMMPNIAPAIK

-639 G
+639 E

>member
-73 SCASCNS
+73 SCASCIS

-177 SHELIVKHLEYILI
+177 SHELIVKHLEDILI
-191 KEQISFESDALK
+191 KEQISFESGALK

-226 CGGTISTHGVTDM
+226 CGGAISTHGVTDM

-257 GSREELCALIK
+257 GSHEELCALIK

-331 SMRNAFDIGAANFC
+331 SMRNAFDIGAASFC
-345 APAAQSRIPSQSVPL
+345 VPAAQS
-360 LSSLEPQQSPKQS
+360 
-373 RIPSNTQPISAA
+373 
-385 QSIIPSQPQQQLVK
+385 
-399 PALVSPSPAPQP
+399 
-411 SLAQSRIPSQ
+411 
-421 PQPSAAQS
+421 
-429 RIPSNTQPISAARI
+429 RI

-457 PEQQSSLAQSRIPS
+457 PAPQPSSTPQQSPVQSRIPSNTQPISAAQSRIPS

-485 QNAQKYEHFVKL
+485 QDAQKYEHFVKL

-520 ENITLVSSAIADDAA
+520 ENITLISSAIADDAA

-540 SGVLRELAQIAFGAK
+540 SSVLRELAQIAFGAK

-574 KLEQTPKQQ
+574 KLEQTPKQPEQ

>member
-177 SHELIVKHLEYILI
+177 SHELIVKHLEDILI

-226 CGGTISTHGVTDM
+226 CGGAISTHGVTDM

-244 PRRIDEILSIVQK
+244 PRRIDEILSTAQK

-345 APAAQSRIPSQSVPL
+345 VPQPSPAQSKIPSQSAPL
-360 LSSLEPQQSPKQS
+360 LLNPEPQQ
-373 RIPSNTQPISAA
+373 
-385 QSIIPSQPQQQLVK
+385 
-399 PALVSPSPAPQP
+399 
-411 SLAQSRIPSQ
+411 
-421 PQPSAAQS
+421 SAAQS
-429 RIPSNTQPISAARI
+429 RIPSNTQPISAAQSRI
-443 PSQQPI
+443 PSQPQPAK
-449 QPALVSPS
+449 PALVSPS
-457 PEQQSSLAQSRIPS
+457 PAPQQSAAQSRIPS
-471 QQPQSSLT
+471 QQPQPSAI

-485 QNAQKYEHFVKL
+485 QDTQKYEHFVKL

-520 ENITLVSSAIADDAA
+520 ENITLISSAIADDAA

-574 KLEQTPKQQ
+574 KIEQPPKQQ
-583 YQNEPAENFSSDDE
+583 YQNEPAQEDFSSDE
-597 SPPMMPNIAPAIK
+597 SLAPPMDMMPNIAPAIK

-639 G
+639 E